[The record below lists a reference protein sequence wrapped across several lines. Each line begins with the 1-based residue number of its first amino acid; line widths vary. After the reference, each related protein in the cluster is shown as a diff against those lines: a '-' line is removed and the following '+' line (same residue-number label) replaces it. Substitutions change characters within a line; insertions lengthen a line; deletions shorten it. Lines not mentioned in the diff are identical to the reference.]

1 MTTTPLSERLREA
14 VERKDVDAFVECFHQ
29 DYRSE
34 QPAHPKRGFGG
45 SEQVRK
51 NWSTIMR
58 DVPDVCFEVLRRAY
72 EADTE
77 WVECRIH
84 GTRSDGSA
92 LDLRGVIIQG
102 VVDGRITWARLY
114 LEDVEQDGADI
125 DEAVAAMTGKPPG
138 SR

>member
-1 MTTTPLSERLREA
+1 MTRTPVSDRLREA
-14 VERKDVDAFVECFHQ
+14 VERKDVDAFVECFHE

-51 NWSTIMR
+51 NWSAIMR
-58 DVPDVCFEVLRRAY
+58 DVPDVRFEVLRRAY
-72 EADTE
+72 ERDSE

-92 LDLRGVIIQG
+92 LDVCGVIIQG
-102 VVDGRITWARLY
+102 IEDGRITWARLY
-114 LEDVEQDGADI
+114 LENVEQEGAGI
-125 DEAVAAMTGKPPG
+125 DEAVGAMTGRTPG
-138 SR
+138 SG